1 MKKSKRRPA
10 RPRSALAQV
19 HAVLQQYAT
28 RGAFRSFAE
37 LPARGRKAAFRFNWF
52 RDVPF
57 TVTFD
62 PPTRTLTFVDLLP
75 EVPGRSPMDRDLRRF
90 VAARESPS
98 LPDHRRVDPRRIDV
112 IIRNRCAR
120 VSIAFRLKAAHV
132 EYGVRKS
139 VNLVH
144 EVFTDFLSDARFAA
158 YQVEHFRLDPEMA

>member
-1 MKKSKRRPA
+1 MTKSKRRPA
-10 RPRSALAQV
+10 RPPGDLAQV
-19 HAVLQQYAT
+19 RAILQHYAT

-37 LPARGRKAAFRFNWF
+37 LPARGRRAAFRFNWF

-57 TVTFD
+57 TITFD
-62 PPTRTLTFVDLLP
+62 PATRTLTYVDLLP
-75 EVPGRSPMDRDLRRF
+75 DVPGRSPMDRDLRRF
-90 VAARESPS
+90 VASRESPA
-98 LPDHRRVDPRRIDV
+98 LLDHRRLDRRRIDV
-112 IIRNRCAR
+112 TIRNRGAR

-144 EVFTDFLSDARFAA
+144 EIFTDFLGDARFAS